1 MLMYGYGGIIKDIIE
16 MNNIKIYNFSSLR
29 EGFPRLNLMPPHN
42 LGANTEYEF
51 DVKYMNYIFAND
63 IVFMNFMTIIMDL
76 YNGFSV
82 YLLISEDDWSQLL
95 IDSLMKLIQQRY
107 GVNGVM
113 VNSLEDFQFAKDDT
127 FEDYGILNLDQDKE
141 RYSYIDQQFKMMGAE
156 NNERK

>member
-1 MLMYGYGGIIKDIIE
+1 MLMYGYGGVIKDIIE
-16 MNNIKIYNFSSLR
+16 INSTKIYNFSSLR

-51 DVKYMNYIFAND
+51 DVKYMNYIFSND

-107 GVNGVM
+107 GINGVM

-127 FEDYGILNLDQDKE
+127 FKDYGIYNLDQDKE

>member
-16 MNNIKIYNFSSLR
+16 MNNTKIYNFSSLR

-51 DVKYMNYIFAND
+51 DVKYMNYIFSND

-107 GVNGVM
+107 GINGVM

-127 FEDYGILNLDQDKE
+127 FEDYGIYNLDQDKE
-141 RYSYIDQQFKMMGAE
+141 RYSYIDQQFKMIGAE